1 MGSISVK
8 NVWFA
13 LILGQNIESYSLKV
27 LVHLWQDTSSKFLVG
42 FSWIPDWVEEAE
54 QLIKYLL
61 KIFKN
66 KSPPNNLEL
75 AFLDASEEN
84 DFSNFP
90 VCHLLNVLGRDF
102 D

>member
-1 MGSISVK
+1 MTTGG
-8 NVWFA
+8 
-13 LILGQNIESYSLKV
+13 L
-27 LVHLWQDTSSKFLVG
+27 D
-42 FSWIPDWVEEAE
+42 
-54 QLIKYLL
+54 
-61 KIFKN
+61 N

-75 AFLDASEEN
+75 PFLDASEEN